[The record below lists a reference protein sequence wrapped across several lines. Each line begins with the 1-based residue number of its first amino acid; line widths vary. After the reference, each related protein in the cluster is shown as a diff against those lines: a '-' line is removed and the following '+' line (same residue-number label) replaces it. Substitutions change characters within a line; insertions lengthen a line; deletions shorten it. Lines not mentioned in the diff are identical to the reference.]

1 MTLEIS
7 LGNNRVCCWS
17 GKVST
22 ELRNAR
28 YDALKR
34 RLERLPVGWI
44 ANGLVNGD
52 SIRLQLQE
60 ADIGLNRYWSES
72 NKSWADIRYNINKAT
87 GHVLER
93 DSAITTYWPSLSWS
107 ALLFSIK
114 TEINRSP
121 NIMSFGRISDNS
133 KNLRKPEKAKKT
145 FLDCGAAKDHWY
157 QFFPLIFW
165 DSLPREV
172 PFDVL
177 QESRLD
183 EPRPLWPLLLW
194 GDLLERRHQIQ
205 IARSRNHLNA

>member
-1 MTLEIS
+1 MAL
-7 LGNNRVCCWS
+7 L
-17 GKVST
+17 T
-22 ELRNAR
+22 ETR
-28 YDALKR
+28 
-34 RLERLPVGWI
+34 
-44 ANGLVNGD
+44 
-52 SIRLQLQE
+52 RLQLRE

-93 DSAITTYWPSLSWS
+93 DSAITTDCPSFSWS

-133 KNLRKPEKAKKT
+133 KSLRKPEKAKKDIT
-145 FLDCGAAKDHWY
+145 RLRGCKRSLVSV
-157 QFFPLIFW
+157 FPLIFW
-165 DSLPREV
+165 DALPREV

-177 QESRLD
+177 QERRLD

-194 GDLLERRHQIQ
+194 VTYWRGDSCQIAQPLERLEGKIYWRNWIRRIQ
-205 IARSRNHLNA
+205 